1 MPSVLYPQSHR
12 LTKWL
17 LLVILKSNV
26 AFRLILVLTYNM
38 TKLQSNV
45 VQRKVFGAIRTVSRL
60 ALVVNVSSVGV
71 P

>member
-1 MPSVLYPQSHR
+1 MPNVLYPQSHG

-17 LLVILKSNV
+17 LLVNLKSSV
-26 AFRLILVLTYNM
+26 AFRLFLVFNFNM

-60 ALVVNVSSVGV
+60 ALVVNVS
-71 P
+71 

>member
-1 MPSVLYPQSHR
+1 MPSVLYPQSHG

-17 LLVILKSNV
+17 LLVNLKSSV
-26 AFRLILVLTYNM
+26 AFRLFLVINM

-60 ALVVNVSSVGV
+60 ALVVNVS
-71 P
+71 